1 MTSIGIFDSGVGG
14 LTVARAVLNLIPN
27 ESIVYFGDTARAPY
41 GSNSPEQVLEDAN
54 RVARHL
60 VEEFD
65 VKMLVV
71 ACNTTASVL
80 RRIWGE
86 GVRGE
91 STWGKSAWSNS
102 DWGNAQ
108 YENLDAGHLELGGE
122 LPIVEILTPGAQALI
137 EAAEGGRR
145 RVGVI
150 ATETTIASG
159 AYQKVLGEAIGQ
171 ANGQINGRA
180 WDLSFVACPG
190 FVEFAEQGETDTPDL
205 RTLAHNLLAPLKEA
219 QVEKLLLG
227 CSHFPFLTGV
237 IQDVLG
243 AEVELVS
250 SAEATAAA
258 VCRELESLSLSESGD
273 REINSADHRWLVS
286 GESDNFQAVGRDL
299 LGLPIQQVEFAEA
312 LAPKVHLMG
321 AA

>member
-41 GSNSPEQVLEDAN
+41 GSNSPKQILEDAN

-91 STWGKSAWSNS
+91 STWGNSA
-102 DWGNAQ
+102 WGNAE
-108 YENLDAGHLELGGE
+108 YENLDAGHLDQGGE

-137 EAAEGGRR
+137 EAAEKGRR

-159 AYQKVLGEAIGQ
+159 AYQHVLGEAIGQ
-171 ANGQINGRA
+171 ANGQVNGRVL
-180 WDLSFVACPG
+180 DLSFVACPG

-205 RTLAHNLLAPLKEA
+205 RALAHNLLAPLKEA

-250 SAEATAAA
+250 SAESTAAD
-258 VCRELESLSLSESGD
+258 VYRELKSLGLSESGD
-273 REINSADHRWLVS
+273 REVNSADHSWLVS
-286 GESDNFQAVGRDL
+286 GESDNFQAVGRNL
-299 LGLPIQQVEFAEA
+299 LGLPIEHVEFAEA
-312 LAPKVHLMG
+312 LAPTELLSSKV
-321 AA
+321 

>member
-14 LTVARAVLNLIPN
+14 LTVARAVLNLIPS

-41 GSNSPEQVLEDAN
+41 GSNSPEQVLGDAN

-80 RRIWGE
+80 KRVWSE
-86 GVRGE
+86 GVWGE
-91 STWGKSAWSNS
+91 STWGNS
-102 DWGNAQ
+102 DWGETEYQ
-108 YENLDAGHLELGGE
+108 NLEVGHLDLGGG

-137 EAAEGGRR
+137 DAAEGGCRR
-145 RVGVI
+145 AGVI

-159 AYQKVLGEAIGQ
+159 AYQHVLGEAIGQ
-171 ANGQINGRA
+171 ANGQVNGRA
-180 WDLSFVACPG
+180 WDISFVACPG
-190 FVEFAEQGETDTPDL
+190 FVEFAERGETDSPDL
-205 RTLAHNLLAPLKEA
+205 RALAHSLLAPLKEA

-258 VCRELESLSLSESGD
+258 VCRELESLGLSESGD
-273 REINSADHRWLVS
+273 KEIDSEEHRWLVS
-286 GESDNFQAVGRDL
+286 GEAESFQAVGRDL
-299 LGLPIQQVEFAEA
+299 LGLPIEHVEFAEA
-312 LAPKVHLMG
+312 LAPTELLSSK
-321 AA
+321 A

>member
-1 MTSIGIFDSGVGG
+1 MKPIGIFDSGVGG

-41 GSNSPEQVLEDAN
+41 GSNPPEQVLEDAN

-80 RRIWGE
+80 RRISSKGVWSE
-86 GVRGE
+86 G
-91 STWGKSAWSNS
+91 TWGKGN
-102 DWGNAQ
+102 WGNAEC
-108 YENLDAGHLELGGE
+108 ENLEVGCLELEGG

-137 EAAEGGRR
+137 DAAEGGRR
-145 RVGVI
+145 RAGVI

-159 AYQKVLGEAIGQ
+159 AYQHVLGEALGQ
-171 ANGQINGRA
+171 TNGQINGPA

-190 FVEFAEQGETDTPDL
+190 FVEFAERGETDSLNL
-205 RTLAHNLLAPLKEA
+205 RALARKLLAPLKEA

-227 CSHFPFLTGV
+227 CSHFPFLAGV
-237 IQDVLG
+237 IGDVLG

-250 SAEATAAA
+250 SDEATAAA
-258 VCRELESLSLSESGD
+258 VCRELENLVLTEPSD
-273 REINSADHRWLVS
+273 RESNTPEHHWLVS
-286 GESDNFQAVGRDL
+286 GEADHFQAVGRDL
-299 LGLPIQQVEFAEA
+299 LSLPIENVEVAEA
-312 LAPKVHLMG
+312 LAPPQLLLSIV
-321 AA
+321 